1 MRKVPLKNY
10 ILLFILVGITVFLT
24 YYCCDLYNKHHKKS
38 YSSTFSTF
46 ITEIKEDDI
55 ENYVLENPNV
65 VLYISD
71 KTDETLESSEK
82 KMKNFL
88 TEKNVY
94 SYFVYINVSKEL
106 DNKLENFQENYNVN
120 LDFQDIPI
128 LIAFQD
134 GELKE
139 VYSQKEWDA
148 SSLNDFLT
156 RNEVIDC
163 D

>member
-10 ILLFILVGITVFLT
+10 ILLFVLVGVTVFLT
-24 YYCCDLYNKHHKKS
+24 YYCCDLYNERHKKS
-38 YSSTFSTF
+38 YTSLISSF

-71 KTDETLESSEK
+71 KTDENLKEVEN
-82 KMKNFL
+82 KMKSFL
-88 TEKNVY
+88 TEKNIY
-94 SYFVYINVSKEL
+94 SYFVYVNVLKTEEE
-106 DNKLENFQENYNVN
+106 KLNIFQENYNLE
-120 LDFQDIPI
+120 LDFDKIPI
-128 LIAFQD
+128 LVAFQD

-139 VYSQKEWDA
+139 MYNIQEWN
-148 SSLNDFLT
+148 SNELTDFLT
-156 RNEVIDC
+156 RNEVIDS

>member
-1 MRKVPLKNY
+1 MRKVPVKNY
-10 ILLFILVGITVFLT
+10 VLLFILVGVTVFLT
-24 YYCCDLYNKHHKKS
+24 YYFCGLYNQHHTKS
-38 YSSTFSTF
+38 YTSFFSTF

-71 KTDETLESSEK
+71 KTDESLEDLEK
-82 KMKNFL
+82 KMKEFL

-94 SYFVYINVSKEL
+94 SYFVYINVPKEL
-106 DNKLENFQENYNVN
+106 DKKLENFQEEYKLS
-120 LDFQDIPI
+120 LDFKNLPI

-139 VYSQKEWDA
+139 VYKQKEWDET
-148 SSLNDFLT
+148 SLNDFLT